1 MKKMLLYASTLLMLS
16 FLTADNSI
24 SKKERKDASKLLKDS
39 QKDVFNEVKG
49 LSEAQ
54 LKFKP
59 APDRWSVEECV
70 KHIAMS
76 EQMLRQMLEGTLKE
90 PAAPAKR
97 SEIKV
102 TDEQLIQKIE
112 DRSSKIKT
120 TEKLQPENTPYKS
133 MDEAL
138 NAFKTD
144 REKLI
149 TYVKST
155 EEDLRNHIA
164 TLPIGPIDAYQM
176 ILFIGAHSNR
186 HTKQIK
192 EVKADPGFPK
202 E

>member
-1 MKKMLLYASTLLMLS
+1 MKRMLLFASALLMLS

-24 SKKERKDASKLLKDS
+24 SKKERNNAAKLLKDT
-39 QKDVFNEVKG
+39 QKDVFSEVKG

-59 APDRWSVEECV
+59 GPDRWSVEECV

-76 EQMLRQMLEGTLKE
+76 EQMLWKMLEGSLKE
-90 PAAPAKR
+90 AAAPAKR
-97 SEIKV
+97 SEVKV
-102 TDEQLIQKIE
+102 TDEELIQKVE
-112 DRSSKIKT
+112 DRSKKIKT

-133 MDEAL
+133 MAEAL
-138 NAFKTD
+138 NSFKTD

-155 EEDLRNHIA
+155 EEDLRNHFA
-164 TLPIGPIDAYQM
+164 TLPFGPIDGYQM

-186 HTKQIK
+186 HTQQIK
-192 EVKADPGFPK
+192 EVKADANFPK

>member
-1 MKKMLLYASTLLMLS
+1 MKRMLLFASALLMLS

-24 SKKERKDASKLLKDS
+24 SKKERNNAAKLLKDTE
-39 QKDVFNEVKG
+39 KGVIKEVKG

-59 APDRWSVEECV
+59 GPDRWSVEECV

-76 EQMLRQMLEGTLKE
+76 EQVLWQMLEGSLKE

-102 TDEQLIQKIE
+102 TDEELVQRIE
-112 DRSSKIKT
+112 DRSKKVKT
-120 TEKLQPENTPYKS
+120 NEKLQPENTPYKS
-133 MDEAL
+133 MEEAL
-138 NAFKTD
+138 DAFKTD

-155 EEDLRNHIA
+155 EEDLRNHFA
-164 TLPIGPIDAYQM
+164 TLPFGPIDTYQM

-186 HTKQIK
+186 HTQQIK
-192 EVKADPGFPK
+192 EVKADAGFPK